1 LDKNE
6 CLTQTVTMNH
16 HATISNQQCKCMVN
30 VVQRKKLRKEKLS
43 SKCVY
48 ISDPST
54 RKCLDDIPK
63 KHTRDTFRTTT
74 VDFNHLQSS
83 DMDVCPAQRPQT
95 QAPPQNQPRYRRL
108 ARAAK
113 FLASTLNEREQ
124 SSADADCCN
133 WELEELDGQ
142 DTRQCTQVQ
151 HQL

>member
-1 LDKNE
+1 MDKNE
-6 CLTQTVTMNH
+6 RLTQTVTMNH

-74 VDFNHLQSS
+74 VDFNHRQSP

-95 QAPPQNQPRYRRL
+95 QAPRPVALVEGKLLAAEARPQTTV
-108 ARAAK
+108 
-113 FLASTLNEREQ
+113 S
-124 SSADADCCN
+124 
-133 WELEELDGQ
+133 
-142 DTRQCTQVQ
+142 
-151 HQL
+151 